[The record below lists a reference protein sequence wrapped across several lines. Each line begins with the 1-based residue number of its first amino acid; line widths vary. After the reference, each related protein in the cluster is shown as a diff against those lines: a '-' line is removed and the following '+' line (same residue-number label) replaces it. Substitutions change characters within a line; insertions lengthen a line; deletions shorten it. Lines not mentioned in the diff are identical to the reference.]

1 MMKTIKVL
9 VIAVAVL
16 ALSGCA
22 TRTGTAI
29 VAGTAGMIIGN
40 AIAQPRV
47 VVVQEVP
54 VVSHE
59 RVIISNGTCNY
70 YYTYSERQA
79 CERGTRQRYY
89 EEQRRRDN
97 EAFRSGYGHR

>member
-1 MMKTIKVL
+1 MRIKL
-9 VIAVAVL
+9 LIAVIAVL

-40 AIAQPRV
+40 SMAQPRTV
-47 VVVQEVP
+47 VVREAP
-54 VVSHE
+54 VITTE
-59 RVIISNGTCNY
+59 RVVIVNDSCNRY
-70 YYTYSERQA
+70 PMHSERSA

-97 EAFRSGYGHR
+97 EAFRQGYGR